1 MATKAKKGRPSGS
14 PQQAEDR
21 IELDAN
27 EAGEKQAEG
36 AEPDIEP
43 GIGNDSGTIP
53 GRKVD
58 HSDPHDIPPPGMKR
72 RY

>member
-1 MATKAKKGRPSGS
+1 MAVKSQQGS
-14 PQQAEDR
+14 PRVMPQRAED
-21 IELDAN
+21 ELKLEDGADPG
-27 EAGEKQAEG
+27 EAPGS
-36 AEPDIEP
+36 DVEP
-43 GIGNDSGTIP
+43 GIANDSGTIP